1 MPGPQVPELQNAL
14 DALKSES
21 QRCFCGF
28 AKALE
33 LLRDDTWDLGY
44 LFFDSWF
51 ADGSDETS
59 LQWNECKEHMWSCR

>member
-1 MPGPQVPELQNAL
+1 VPGPQVPELQNAL

-21 QRCFCGF
+21 QRCFRGF

-44 LFFDSWF
+44 LFFR
-51 ADGSDETS
+51 
-59 LQWNECKEHMWSCR
+59 LMVC